1 MNNNNFYF
9 VGTKF
14 GNDDYLEHFNKEGK
28 WELGWHNDEENKQYQ
43 KMLKIFNK
51 IKQGDILFAKSSY
64 TKKHNL
70 PFSKKSEMKVSVMKI
85 RGRGIVK
92 EILNDGHTVIV
103 DWEQGYLEREWYF
116 LTSQETVW
124 CPLDNNYRKKEANQ
138 LIDFALSDDIK
149 EQDYNYFLNHLDWKR
164 YKVENDVNSEQKG
177 DSMKYANVL
186 KQSKNL
192 ILRGAPG
199 TGKTYLARQIAREL
213 TGGNE
218 EQIDFVQFHP
228 SYDYTDFVEGL
239 RPVSNDNSQ
248 ISFELQDGIFKKFC
262 QKANETQKTGGQ
274 DNFDEAWNAYLEYV
288 NNRDEKERLTDFSY
302 LTVNSRNNF
311 NVNYESKSQGTV
323 LTKSYVY
330 ELYKDEEYLK
340 QTYYRGQ
347 GKKVL
352 ETLRKKFGL
361 KDYIFPTEIDTDK
374 NFVFIIDEINRGEIS
389 KIFGELFFSIDPGYR
404 GKDGEVSTQYANL
417 HETNEKFYIP
427 ENVYIIGTMND
438 IDRSVDTFDFAM
450 RRRFRFVEITAE
462 SQLGMLDEPLGDGA
476 EEAKMRLRNL
486 NAAIEKVEELNSHYH
501 VGPSYFLKLQEVDFD
516 YELLWSDYIKPLLE
530 DYLRGSYDEVE
541 TLETLKKAFDKTSN
555 ERTNQSITGDNESD
569 GNDDTDNR

>member
-1 MNNNNFYF
+1 MNNKNFYF

-14 GNDDYLEHFNKEGK
+14 GNDDYLEYFNKEGK

-43 KMLKIFNK
+43 KMLKLFNK

-70 PFSKKSEMKVSVMKI
+70 PFLKKSEMKVSVMKI

-116 LTSQETVW
+116 LTSQETIW

-213 TGGNE
+213 TGGTE

-239 RPVSNDNSQ
+239 RPVSNDNGQ

-262 QKANETQKTGGQ
+262 QKANEAQKTGGQ

-330 ELYKDEEYLK
+330 ELYKDENYLK
-340 QTYYRGQ
+340 QTYYRSQ

-361 KDYIFPTEIDTDK
+361 KDYISPTEIDTDK

-389 KIFGELFFSIDPGYR
+389 KIFGELFSPLIR
-404 GKDGEVSTQYANL
+404 AIVVRME
-417 HETNEKFYIP
+417 
-427 ENVYIIGTMND
+427 
-438 IDRSVDTFDFAM
+438 
-450 RRRFRFVEITAE
+450 RFRPN
-462 SQLGMLDEPLGDGA
+462 MLICMKL
-476 EEAKMRLRNL
+476 MRSF
-486 NAAIEKVEELNSHYH
+486 I
-501 VGPSYFLKLQEVDFD
+501 FLKM
-516 YELLWSDYIKPLLE
+516 S
-530 DYLRGSYDEVE
+530 
-541 TLETLKKAFDKTSN
+541 TSS
-555 ERTNQSITGDNESD
+555 EQ
-569 GNDDTDNR
+569 

>member
-1 MNNNNFYF
+1 MKY
-9 VGTKF
+9 
-14 GNDDYLEHFNKEGK
+14 
-28 WELGWHNDEENKQYQ
+28 NKQYWTIGAGGNG
-43 KMLKIFNK
+43 KNFIANKIIAVDYGVNKNLSRMSKEDLQIEFGRNDIKAVEFNK
-51 IKQGDILFAKSSY
+51 FINEIQIGDIVILKQGRHQILAIGEVTS
-64 TKKHNL
+64 
-70 PFSKKSEMKVSVMKI
+70 
-85 RGRGIVK
+85 
-92 EILNDGHTVIV
+92 D
-103 DWEQGYLEREWYF
+103 YF
-116 LTSQETVW
+116 LDDSFDQVREVNWLKYESIEFSGNIPTNGTVFKANKE
-124 CPLDNNYRKKEANQ
+124 LIKFVESTLFESNNEFIKKR
-138 LIDFALSDDIK
+138 S
-149 EQDYNYFLNHLDWKR
+149 R
-164 YKVENDVNSEQKG
+164 YTDVLRS
-177 DSMKYANVL
+177 
-186 KQSKNL
+186 SKNL